1 MSKVH
6 VVEDKG
12 NGKGKNSYNKK
23 RNNKNQPNSDSKKKK
38 GACWFSGK
46 PGHFKSECRS
56 FNSKEIK
63 ASESKNKFVAVISE
77 VNILE
82 DANDWWIDSGA
93 TRHVCN
99 DKSFFNT
106 YEPVDDGTVLYIG
119 NSSIATIKG
128 KGTMDLEFTFG
139 KIVSLTNVFHVPEVR
154 KNLVSGSFLN
164 KHGFKLVFESDKFIL
179 SKGGIFVGKGYLY
192 QGMLSLILIK

>member
-12 NGKGKNSYNKK
+12 HGKGKNSYNKK

-38 GACWFSGK
+38 GACWFCGK

-56 FNSKEIK
+56 FNNKKIGV
-63 ASESKNKFVAVISE
+63 SESKNKFVAVISE

-82 DANDWWIDSGA
+82 DANDWWINSGA

-106 YEPVDDGTVLYIG
+106 YEPMDDGTILYMG

-128 KGTMDLEFTFG
+128 KDTVDLEFTSG
-139 KIVSLTNVFHVPEVR
+139 KIVSLTNVCHVLEVR
-154 KNLVSGSFLN
+154 KKPCIG
-164 KHGFKLVFESDKFIL
+164 KLA
-179 SKGGIFVGKGYLY
+179 
-192 QGMLSLILIK
+192 

>member
-1 MSKVH
+1 M
-6 VVEDKG
+6 
-12 NGKGKNSYNKK
+12 
-23 RNNKNQPNSDSKKKK
+23 
-38 GACWFSGK
+38 
-46 PGHFKSECRS
+46 
-56 FNSKEIK
+56 
-63 ASESKNKFVAVISE
+63 AVISE

-106 YEPVDDGTVLYIG
+106 YESVDDGTILYMG

-139 KIVSLTNVFHVPEVR
+139 KIVSLTNVCHVPEVR
-154 KNLVSGSFLN
+154 KNLASGSLLN

-179 SKGGIFVGKGYLY
+179 SKGGIFVEKGYLY
-192 QGMLSLILIK
+192 EGRFKLNVNKINNSIYMLDSLYL